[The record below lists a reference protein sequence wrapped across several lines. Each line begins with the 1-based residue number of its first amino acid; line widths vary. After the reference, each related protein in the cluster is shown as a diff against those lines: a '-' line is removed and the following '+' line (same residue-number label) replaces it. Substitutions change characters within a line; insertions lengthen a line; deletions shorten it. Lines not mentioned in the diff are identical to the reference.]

1 MISEVVPGVYRGPR
15 PKSVQEIRDLGIHR
29 VLCLESGVR
38 DGFFEDPYETQ
49 LAEAFDINEKRV
61 DMSGIWAP
69 ERHDVEQ
76 AFVIICD
83 AISAQEKIY
92 VHCMAG
98 VDRTGFVI
106 AVFRMRCCGWTYAQA
121 KDEYIKMGLHWRFRW
136 WLHELKK
143 YEASR

>member
-15 PKSVQEIRDLGIHR
+15 PKDVQELRDLGIKR
-29 VLCLESGVR
+29 SLSLESGVR

-69 ERHDVEQ
+69 ERHDVIQ
-76 AFVIICD
+76 ALEIIKD
-83 AISAQEKIY
+83 AIASHEKIY

-106 AVFRMRCCGWTYAQA
+106 AVFRMRFCSWTYEQA

-136 WLHELKK
+136 WLIELKK
-143 YEASR
+143 YEDPR